1 MFGEVDKESPFT
13 RDEAELLELLE
24 LLTNPKIWWRRQTYV
39 LMEDRD
45 QIIMLSVFEILA
57 SAQFAWTTNWHFIIN
72 GACPIPNTWNY
83 DRTCPFLIPLL
94 H

>member
-1 MFGEVDKESPFT
+1 MFGEVDMESPFT

-45 QIIMLSVFEILA
+45 QIFMLSVFEIPA
-57 SAQFAWTTNWHFIIN
+57 SAELAWATNLN
-72 GACPIPNTWNY
+72 
-83 DRTCPFLIPLL
+83 FLYQ
-94 H
+94 